1 MAKHGRDRAEEKRRQ
16 VLAELRASGLSVAAF
31 ARERGLSA
39 WTIYDWRRRLRE
51 QSGGARNELDLVKVT
66 VAAPAPAPQAS
77 TIAVELEAGHR
88 VYVPA
93 GFDAAELRRLLEVLA
108 SC

>member
-1 MAKHGRDRAEEKRRQ
+1 MAKWRSDDERRR
-16 VLAELRASGLSVAAF
+16 VLGEQRASGLSVAAF
-31 ARERGLSA
+31 ARERGFSA

-51 QSGGARNELDLVKVT
+51 QPTQPDKPELIQVKV
-66 VAAPAPAPQAS
+66 APSVPRAS
-77 TIAVELEAGHR
+77 SIAVELEAGHL
-88 VYVPA
+88 VHVPS

>member
-1 MAKHGRDRAEEKRRQ
+1 MAEPARRRSDERRRQ
-16 VLAELRASGLSVAAF
+16 ILAEQRASGLSVAAF

-39 WTIYDWRRRLRE
+39 WTLYDWRRRLGE
-51 QSGGARNELDLVKVT
+51 QAVPQEKPEFVQVM
-66 VAAPAPAPQAS
+66 VAPSASRAS
-77 TIAVELEAGHR
+77 TIAVELEAGMR
-88 VYVPA
+88 VHVPA

>member
-1 MAKHGRDRAEEKRRQ
+1 MANGVRRRGDERRRQ
-16 VLAELRASGLSVAAF
+16 VLAEQRASGLSVAAF

-39 WTIYDWRRRLRE
+39 WTLYEWRRRLGAA
-51 QSGGARNELDLVKVT
+51 QSEPVAKPELVQVMVT
-66 VAAPAPAPQAS
+66 PSASRAS
-77 TIAVELEAGHR
+77 TIAVELGAGLR
-88 VYVPA
+88 VHVPS

>member
-1 MAKHGRDRAEEKRRQ
+1 MAKTARGRSDERRRQ
-16 VLAELRASGLSVAAF
+16 ILAEQRASGLSVAAF

-51 QSGGARNELDLVKVT
+51 QPGQEDKAELVQVNI
-66 VAAPAPAPQAS
+66 APSAPRTT
-77 TIAVELEAGHR
+77 TIAVELEAGLR
-88 VYVPA
+88 VHVPA
-93 GFDAAELRRLLEVLA
+93 GFDAAELRRLLGVLT

>member
-1 MAKHGRDRAEEKRRQ
+1 MARNARARSDERRRQ
-16 VLAELRASGLSVAAF
+16 VLAEQRASGLSVAAF

-39 WTIYDWRRRLRE
+39 WTIYEWRRRLRE
-51 QSGGARNELDLVKVT
+51 QSADRRDELDLVQVT
-66 VAAPAPAPQAS
+66 VAPPVTRSS
-77 TIAVELEAGHR
+77 TIAVELEAGLR
-88 VYVPA
+88 VHVPA